1 MEIGQVC
8 IKTVG
13 KEKGKY
19 CVVVKKVDENFVI
32 VSGPKALTGVKR
44 RRANVIH
51 LQPLQYKLEIKEDA
65 NDEEILE
72 AWKKSGLI
80 EKFGLKLP
88 SVAELKKQSQPKEEK
103 VEAEEKSEK
112 EKKETSKPKK
122 KETAKKE

>member
-1 MEIGQVC
+1 MEIGQICV
-8 IKTVG
+8 KTVG
-13 KEKGKY
+13 KERGKY
-19 CVVVKKVDENFVI
+19 CVVIKKIDENFVL
-32 VSGPKALTGVKR
+32 VSGPKFLTGVKR

-65 NDEEILE
+65 SDEEILE

-88 SVAELKKQSQPKEEK
+88 SAAELKKHLQAKEGK
-103 VEAEEKSEK
+103 VEAEEKGEK

-122 KETAKKE
+122 E

>member
-1 MEIGQVC
+1 MEIGRVC
-8 IKTVG
+8 VKTVG
-13 KEKGKY
+13 REKGKY
-19 CVVVKKVDENFVI
+19 CVVVKNVDKNFVI

-65 NDEEILE
+65 SDGEILD

-80 EKFGLKLP
+80 EKLGLKLP
-88 SVAELKKQSQPKEEK
+88 SAAELKKQSQSKEGK

-122 KETAKKE
+122 EEKAKKE